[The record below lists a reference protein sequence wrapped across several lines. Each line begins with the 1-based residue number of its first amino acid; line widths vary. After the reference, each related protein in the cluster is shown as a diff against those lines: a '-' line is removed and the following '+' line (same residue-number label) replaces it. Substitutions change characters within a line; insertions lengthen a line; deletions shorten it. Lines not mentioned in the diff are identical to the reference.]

1 MKGFEKIYG
10 KGRFTKSDLEYI
22 HSRKEK
28 DENSLQD
35 ELDSMEKNIDELN
48 KTEAKE
54 NNEKFEKNSG
64 EILKDLSIV
73 NLDSNNNRDTKIFNI
88 KKDNKKLKSKS
99 KHATSQTSGK
109 RKGRKKKEK
118 AGTGK
123 HSANGKDNQRDKE
136 VRKLISFIL
145 TIINIFLKEN
155 NLGRLKRINVKL
167 QFGSNYKDNL
177 KFFHK
182 SFLEIFCY
190 IAIDKIKKITN
201 KNKNL
206 IKNVMSENNKFFNT
220 LMNYTLFDCEEITDL
235 IRTSLLPKIKEKEKI
250 KEKLYKFED
259 KTKILLNHI
268 INKVKEKDEKQTLN
282 LYDLIFINGLVK

>member
-99 KHATSQTSGK
+99 KQATSQTSGK

-123 HSANGKDNQRDKE
+123 HSANDKDNQRDKE

-190 IAIDKIKKITN
+190 IAIDKKKEKTYKDF
-201 KNKNL
+201 KNKKL
-206 IKNVMSENNKFFNT
+206 IKDLMDKKNEFFYT

-250 KEKLYKFED
+250 KEDLYKFED

-268 INKVKEKDEKQTLN
+268 INKVNEKKEKKIQTLN
-282 LYDLIFINGLVK
+282 LFII

>member
-64 EILKDLSIV
+64 EILKDLSIF
-73 NLDSNNNRDTKIFNI
+73 NFDSNNNRDTKIFNI
-88 KKDNKKLKSKS
+88 KKDNKKLNSKS
-99 KHATSQTSGK
+99 KQVTSQTSGK

-123 HSANGKDNQRDKE
+123 HSANDKDNQRDKE

-190 IAIDKIKKITN
+190 IAIDKKKEKTYKDF
-201 KNKNL
+201 KNKKL
-206 IKNVMSENNKFFNT
+206 IKDLMDKKNEFFYT

-250 KEKLYKFED
+250 KEDLYKFED

-268 INKVKEKDEKQTLN
+268 INKVNEKKEKKIQTLN
-282 LYDLIFINGLVK
+282 LFII

>member
-64 EILKDLSIV
+64 EILKDLSIF
-73 NLDSNNNRDTKIFNI
+73 NFDSNNNRDTKIFNI
-88 KKDNKKLKSKS
+88 KKDNKKLNSKS
-99 KHATSQTSGK
+99 KQVTSQTSGK

-123 HSANGKDNQRDKE
+123 HSANVKDNQRDKE

-155 NLGRLKRINVKL
+155 NLGHLKRINVKL
-167 QFGSNYKDNL
+167 QFGSNYEDNL

-190 IAIDKIKKITN
+190 IANDKKKEKTYKDF
-201 KNKNL
+201 KNKKL
-206 IKNVMSENNKFFNT
+206 IKDLMDKKNEFFYT
-220 LMNYTLFDCEEITDL
+220 LMNYTLVDCEEITNL

-250 KEKLYKFED
+250 KEDLYKFED

-268 INKVKEKDEKQTLN
+268 INKVNEKKEKKIQTLN
-282 LYDLIFINGLVK
+282 LFII

>member
-64 EILKDLSIV
+64 EILKNLPIV
-73 NLDSNNNRDTKIFNI
+73 NLDSKNNRDTKIFNI

-123 HSANGKDNQRDKE
+123 HSANDKDNQRDKE

-145 TIINIFLKEN
+145 KIINTFLKGN

-190 IAIDKIKKITN
+190 IAIDKKKEKTYKDF
-201 KNKNL
+201 KNKKL
-206 IKNVMSENNKFFNT
+206 IKDLMDKKNEFFYT

-250 KEKLYKFED
+250 KEDLYKFED

-268 INKVKEKDEKQTLN
+268 INKVNEKKEKKIQTLN
-282 LYDLIFINGLVK
+282 LFII